1 MAKIVTKKGSVS
13 TAYGQ
18 TLATPVEFEYQ
29 VNELQKGDEIPAD
42 EVPDADDIL
51 ALVNSKRNAS
61 ARAKA
66 QNEALNAAGVEK
78 PDTNTPDFR
87 YKQMVKLL
95 TANGMPQEAAEA
107 SAKTLIYG

>member
-1 MAKIVTKKGSVS
+1 MAKQTTKKGSVS

-18 TLATPVEFEYQ
+18 NLPKPIDFEYV

-42 EVPDADDIL
+42 EVPDAEDIL

-66 QNEALNAAGVEK
+66 QNEALTAAGIEK

-95 TANGMPQEAAEA
+95 TANGMSQEQAET
-107 SAKTLIYG
+107 SAKTLIFG